1 MFRLGKLYICYGF
14 VVLCLG
20 NIIVRQSPVLGLNLS
35 VSCAADVVVV
45 LSGQLPYTFSYFPH
59 KNPIEMRCFL
69 RFYLKN
75 KKQCLCLDV

>member
-1 MFRLGKLYICYGF
+1 MVRGREMFRLGKLYICYGF

-45 LSGQLPYTFSYFPH
+45 LF
-59 KNPIEMRCFL
+59 K
-69 RFYLKN
+69 
-75 KKQCLCLDV
+75 